1 MKKPDTYS
9 FYSNRK
15 KNKIPFRDWP
25 NECKQYAYWLRDIR
39 IHPEWKNLTD
49 NEYYQ
54 AKLDSKKQRGINAAK
69 LMRERFQK
77 KDENEKQR
85 INKSKGSH
93 YNNLS
98 AEEKVVQNKILSQ
111 RSKNFWDSMTEDE
124 RNIFSQYRWN
134 LKSDEEKQIIIK
146 RFNQAG
152 IERMKNL
159 PDDEVQEYIEKM
171 NSARREKFYTDTEF
185 RNKQIQLLHDNFYNY
200 ITHMSLEDYQK
211 ILKDNKLNKKFETL
225 FERSSL
231 YKNYYFI
238 KEFLVENN
246 DGIKFWDYAIYSR
259 IDNKLIMVVDLDG
272 AFYHGDNSD
281 YNGLHSKEERDE
293 KRGYFIPD
301 GIKCHII
308 TERNIYEDFKNM
320 EKEFLLSYDD
330 YIGSIFKSLR
340 SIDFPY
346 PTYHN
351 NELINSF
358 QQLLRLN
365 PDNPKLSLSVRNRE
379 GDRIISHFHHSIYH
393 AHVKGKPSPYD
404 AWYDDD
410 LLMKC
415 IQNRVI
421 YQSYLNPNK
430 ILQGFNVAKIA
441 PKVSVFSAGRAKLII
456 YKYLNE
462 FNEIFDPFS
471 GFSGRMLGAMSLY
484 KQYIG
489 ADLSYRHVI
498 ESHEIVEF
506 IKLCEVIF
514 PGIKYPYISKNDVRQ
529 TYGYPTEYESLFTC
543 PPYADK
549 EEWWFIDNQTYEI
562 DHNPPRSCD
571 EWIDICL
578 SNYKCKRYV
587 FVVDKT
593 DKYQKYIREEI
604 KNRSHFGTNSEYLI
618 VIDR

>member
-1 MKKPDTYS
+1 MKRPDNYS
-9 FYSNRK
+9 FYSNRR
-15 KNKIPFRDWP
+15 KNKISFKDWP
-25 NECKQYAYWLRDIR
+25 DECKQYAYWLRDIKN
-39 IHPEWKNLTD
+39 HPEWKSLSD
-49 NEYYQ
+49 EEYY
-54 AKLDSKKQRGINAAK
+54 KIKSDRKTQRGINAAK
-69 LMRERFQK
+69 LMRKRFQE
-77 KDENEKQR
+77 KDECEKQR
-85 INKSKGSH
+85 INKSKGSY

-98 AEEKVVQNKILSQ
+98 EEEKVNQNNILSQ
-111 RSKNFWDSMTEDE
+111 RSKNFWDSMSSDE
-124 RNIFSQYRWN
+124 RISFSQYRWN

-152 IERMKNL
+152 VERMKNL
-159 PDDEVQEYIEKM
+159 PDDEIQEYIERM
-171 NSARREKFYTDTEF
+171 NSARRKKFYSDPEF
-185 RNKQIQLLHDNFYNY
+185 QNKQIQLLRDNFYNY
-200 ITHMSLEDYQK
+200 ITHMCLEDYQK
-211 ILKDNKLNKKFETL
+211 ILKDNGLNKKFET
-225 FERSSL
+225 FFRDSSL

-238 KEFLVENN
+238 KEFLVEKNE
-246 DGIKFWDYAIYSR
+246 GIKFWDYAIYSR
-259 IDNKLIMVVDLDG
+259 IGNKLIAVIDLDG

-301 GIKCHII
+301 GIKCYII

-320 EKEFLLSYDD
+320 EKEFLLPYDD
-330 YIGSIFKSLR
+330 YIKLMFDSLR

-346 PTYHN
+346 PTYHH

-365 PDNPKLSLSVRNRE
+365 PDNSKLSLSVRNRE
-379 GDRIISHFHHSIYH
+379 GDRLITHFHHSIYH

-404 AWYDDD
+404 AWYDDK

-441 PKVSVFSAGRAKLII
+441 PKVSVFSAGRAKIII
-456 YKYLNE
+456 YRYLNE

-489 ADLSYRHVI
+489 SDLSYRHI
-498 ESHEIVEF
+498 RESRELIDF
-506 IKLCEVIF
+506 IKSCDVIF
-514 PGIKYPYISKNDVRQ
+514 PGIKYPYICKNDVRQ
-529 TYGYPTEYESLFTC
+529 IYGHPKKYECLFTC
-543 PPYADK
+543 PPYGDK
-549 EEWWFIDNQTYEI
+549 EEWSFIDNQDY
-562 DHNPPRSCD
+562 DVRNNPPRSCD
-571 EWIDICL
+571 EWIDMCL
-578 SNYKCKRYV
+578 SNYICKRYV
-587 FVVDKT
+587 FIVDKT
-593 DKYQKYIREEI
+593 KKYQEYIREEI
-604 KNRSHFGTNSEYLI
+604 KNKSHFGSNSEYLI